1 MANPFKN
8 LFKSKYTT
16 FYSVDDLNEEQKKYI
31 RDEYAKYQANPEQF
45 DEQYGTAIV
54 ELENRLRTPDP
65 LLSTYESIED
75 DTTGRGA
82 FQQRRTVGD
91 KRLRVAA
98 EAKGRK
104 KLKTSYLYGQI
115 EDYEPKNLLTDVQS
129 VLDQEETK
137 NDFVE
142 KIAVK
147 RDNKRDRYTQLLGV
161 DPYDSMGIAFNKWMK
176 DNPDLVDLA
185 IESFPEIKENS
196 PRPYQDLFTIFEKSI
211 EKGTLEQD
219 FYNIEKPKPK
229 KELPKKELVDEVP
242 THIPTMPISGVEFL
256 KSLPNLDKND
266 RTTRA
271 MIQEV
276 AGGFQFN
283 KFLKLLKDYKRNPSK
298 ENELKLN
305 EFYSQSPTVQKD
317 MGVDVMDWKEA
328 AYNIY
333 KEPENLLIFVKDMK
347 DIKLYTEIG
356 ALMHKDRSYQKT
368 GKNPLTDE
376 ELKKVEKFL
385 YDEQRV
391 KTEGAQII
399 EGLAQMA
406 PFMQEFAATYGTS
419 AILKKGTKE
428 LAYKALKEE
437 TKDWAKA
444 ILAKRGVSATTK
456 TTAVLTKAA
465 AMTELGFR
473 QDAEYYRNLI
483 PGLDITEEGMRVYTA
498 PMSEKDARR
507 RAKANTFIENVS
519 EFSGPA
525 ITAGLKKLSLGA
537 KDLLLTESFSKALSK
552 KIKSLYPQLNITDD
566 TLNKIRSY
574 VRATGYDGFFEEV
587 LEERFGEALRA
598 ALQGLSDQGIIEGFE
613 DDFAQGLITD
623 LVKTGNLEQFASGVR
638 VEAGVLILPGA
649 GTRIAAASIDY
660 NRERK
665 FKRDY
670 KSIADKRDELKEKNK
685 KTEKE
690 LKTLQNK
697 KKLTKKDKKRK
708 QELIEDRRL
717 SAAIEGIEEVVKNN
731 PKLKD
736 QADIEIVD
744 EIKEITAEQLE
755 EQGTSMEEEG
765 LPKDTKK
772 AQVFGGTWINANS
785 KLALELNRGA
795 DLDTAVEEY
804 FGLIYRG
811 GLNDSQIKAFE
822 EYYDKYSTD
831 IEFRTK
837 VNQRVNELA
846 PGSVSDV
853 TQILSEQELFE
864 REGKGKYF
872 ESKLEPKTFVDKIFD
887 GIKNNFNKVFGNITL
902 DDKIRDMYEKA
913 GAKRVKIKAER
924 ALKLEERR
932 EKRKLEQKKKREE
945 QEAKE
950 QRRQDKKDSKKE
962 KKQAKRDAKKQSKKD
977 KKEAKRDKKREKLK
991 PETPISE
998 DDVIEDAEYDELEEP
1013 KPIEIGELEEPKP
1026 KKPKTKITEDD
1037 RFDDAE
1043 YDEVA
1048 EPEIEDLPDIVPPK
1062 PKEIKERKKQAK
1074 KIKSKPRVF
1083 NFLNRRARKLARKK
1097 IKTISPVAIRE
1108 IKIKVEQQAPKQ
1120 VMPDDPRQPLE
1131 ILRDILGDEQFQE
1144 LTGIYT
1150 GPIQKIETI
1159 EPRIIET
1166 LKEKFETLPYESLDF
1181 FDVIPEKKQ
1190 EQILKEVEKVVGKEI
1205 IKPIRELKKPTK
1217 PKPKVSEDES
1227 FDDAEYDDVP
1237 KPKLDKLPKMKQPK
1251 KKRPSYQISAKRAY
1265 KYLPKDKKKQ
1275 EDRLRKSINRDE
1287 SVAQPKNPPIVFEN
1301 DDYRITIGNKSFE
1314 DWVKDTE
1321 KNLNPDEIEE
1331 AANWYGDVYDEIAN
1345 VVPRKDVE
1353 KVFMSWLIA
1362 QKQESPI
1369 GAFGGTLKVKEEV
1382 ELDIRR
1388 TKPKTGDYLKSGGL
1402 SDENMRRIFRDIP
1415 IEGGVGAKLLDFVD
1429 SAINSPTRFVVG
1441 NKPEGGAPYV
1451 VDRHTWN
1458 GRGYVSPVFL
1468 RYMEKAFGA
1477 EKLKN
1482 LELDNTKDDKPS
1494 DTQYDQTSIWGNKLT
1509 EYLNSINWRGKNN
1522 WTAPQIQAIDWT
1534 SIVKFKANYG
1544 KVGGTI
1550 QDAIKENTAVINFET
1565 VFGENTSY
1573 EKDYPEIKEFN
1584 YDDLAK
1590 FTNTTSDFINNVVDE
1605 VLRPLNIATIQQTGG
1620 WLDYNMA
1627 PSVTRQVLIPKDRIE
1642 TAFSIIGYLSQQ
1654 TKIMGFRPNP
1664 KGKDMALWFSS
1675 ESFRD
1680 PKVADTFYRTMRE
1693 RHPDIFQ
1700 GYSSGEYEGSP
1711 ALIVYQEVNA
1721 RGNAEKKKEILDN
1734 KIKEVVDLIES
1745 DITDYAKTLDN
1756 KIDLETQIVDMY
1768 SVENNWKENKNGEI
1782 YLQRINETLG
1792 QEVQDRISG
1801 QYREEYK
1808 SILDQEIKQKQKAPK
1823 AKPQVSYQLKPL
1835 DQPLELPDETWL
1847 EIFKRKVVNRL
1858 SRLEK
1863 VTAEIGDVDE
1873 QTNAYLAAVLYEGK
1887 TEDRIDRFQKYI
1899 EDYIK
1904 RLKKAGFTVD
1914 DIGEYLYARHAEERN
1929 AKVKED
1935 DPTFEGTGS
1944 GMSRED
1950 TTLED
1955 GTVVEGYESI
1965 LKRFKGTKIERFARE
1980 FDRKVIR
1987 ERLNILKKGGLI
1999 TQETYDF
2006 FTEESPYEN
2015 YVPLKGTSEKKQ
2027 GGTGTS
2033 GFSIVGKDIKRKRGR
2048 NSRADNPFVQALVDY
2063 ELAIV
2068 RAEKNEVSSKFYLFA
2083 LENPSNLWEVGGRR
2097 YLPRY
2102 DKNGEVA
2109 FFDPMTLQENQVQA
2123 FVDGKLKVITIN
2135 DTGLLNAMK
2144 NLGTGTT
2151 FRFAQ
2156 KFNTYLRAIYT
2167 SFNPEFLIT
2176 NFERD
2181 IQTALINM
2189 QASTDIKVTSKIMKD
2204 IMGGAP
2210 MRAIY
2215 RTRREKGDAKLSI
2228 NQEKLNEYR
2237 KYYAEYKKE
2246 GGAMG
2251 WVATQSVEDK
2261 LNDLKKVIAR
2271 AQSSRNPKQFFRY
2284 LGKWIEDMNMTVE
2297 QAVRLATYANL
2308 RKSGLSRAE
2317 AAKISKELTVN
2328 FNQQGEWG
2336 SVINTLYLFSNAT
2349 IQGNYFLFRAFKKS
2363 RKVKAAS
2370 AGIILATVLLNIFN
2384 RMNGGD
2390 DWEKYSDYEKDFHW
2404 LYILPNGN
2412 VVKMKV
2418 PYGYNIFHVM
2428 GNVTEEAIAGKIT
2441 YDKAFTRVLESI
2453 LHAASPIGFGEGFS
2467 QYVPTVFGLK
2477 PMVEIWLN
2485 ENFMGGK
2492 IRPDQPHFGQNK
2504 PDSQLYFDSINPDI
2518 KAVTTWV
2525 NKVAGGS
2532 ETVSPRGI
2540 RRLADV
2546 SPETLEHMLDTFTGG
2561 TGRFIER
2568 SYRTGKQLLQGN
2580 VPPLKEIPFVRTFVS
2595 EPSKYTMLYK
2605 MYDMYEESARTI
2617 YTKNEIKEFKKYLS
2631 SSVKDGAIENKK
2643 AKKIMKT
2650 FNENQREARASM
2662 K

>member
-1 MANPFKN
+1 MANPFKD

-16 FYSVDDLNEEQKKYI
+16 YYSVDDLNDEQKAEIQKQF
-31 RDEYAKYQANPEQF
+31 ASYQANPEQY
-45 DEQYGTAIV
+45 DEQYGTAIT
-54 ELENRLRTPDP
+54 ELEKRLRTPDP
-65 LLSTYESIED
+65 LLSTYESIQD
-75 DTTGRGA
+75 DTPGRGA
-82 FQQRRTVGD
+82 FEQRRTVGER
-91 KRLRVAA
+91 RLSVSAA
-98 EAKGRK
+98 AKERK
-104 KLKTSYLYGQI
+104 KYKTSYLYGQV
-115 EDYEPKNLLTDVQS
+115 EDYEPKNPLTDVQS
-129 VLDQEETK
+129 VIDQTDVKKEFES
-137 NDFVE
+137 
-142 KIAVK
+142 KIAQE
-147 RDNKRDRYTQLLGV
+147 RDNKKQKYTELLGI
-161 DPYDSMGIAFNKWMK
+161 DPYQDTGKAFHKWMT
-176 DNPDLVDLA
+176 DNPDLVDIA
-185 IESFPEIKENS
+185 IESFPQIKENS
-196 PRPYQDLFTIFEKSI
+196 PRPFQDLYEIFKKSI
-211 EKGTLEQD
+211 DKGTLEQD
-219 FYNIEKPKPK
+219 FYNIEKPKEEKVK
-229 KELPKKELVDEVP
+229 KEAPVQEVQS
-242 THIPTMPISGVEFL
+242 HVPTMPISGVEFL

-271 MIQEV
+271 MIGDV

-283 KFLKLLKDYKRNPSK
+283 KFIKILKDYQRNPSK

-305 EFYSQSPTVQKD
+305 EFYSQSPTVQQD

-328 AYNIY
+328 AWNIY
-333 KEPENLLIFVKDMK
+333 QNPTELVMFVKDIK
-347 DIKLYTEIG
+347 DAKLYVEMG
-356 ALMHKDRSYQKT
+356 ALYHKDRQHQKT
-368 GKNPLTDE
+368 GKNPLTPDE
-376 ELKKVEKFL
+376 LEKIEQFL
-385 YDEQRV
+385 YEEQRP

-399 EGLAQMA
+399 EGLAHMA
-406 PFMQEFAATYGTS
+406 PFMQEFALTYGAST
-419 AILKKGTKE
+419 ILKKGSKDI
-428 LAYKALKEE
+428 AYKALREE
-437 TKDWAKA
+437 TLDWAKA
-444 ILAKRGVSATTK
+444 TLAKRGVSATTK
-456 TTAVLTKAA
+456 TAAVITKAT
-465 AMTELGFR
+465 AMTELGYR
-473 QDAEYYRNLI
+473 QDAAYYKNLI
-483 PGLDITEEGMRVYTA
+483 PGLEISEEGMRVYTD
-498 PMSEKDARR
+498 PMSEEDARK
-507 RAKANTFIENVS
+507 RARAGTFIENIS

-525 ITAGLKKLSLGA
+525 VMAGLKKLSLGA
-537 KDLLLTESFSKALSK
+537 KDLVLTESLSK
-552 KIKSLYPQLNITDD
+552 SLASKIKKLYPQLNITDES
-566 TLNKIRSY
+566 LNAIRKY
-574 VRATGYDGFFEEV
+574 VRMTGYDGFFEEM
-587 LEERFGEALRA
+587 LEERVGEGMRAL
-598 ALQGLSDQGIIEGFE
+598 LQGLSDQGIIDGFE
-613 DDFAQGLITD
+613 DDFAEGLITD
-623 LVKTGNLEQFASGVR
+623 LVKTGNLEQFASGLV
-638 VEAGVLILPGA
+638 VEAGILIVPGA
-649 GTRIAAASIDY
+649 GTRIAAAVRDNVKES
-660 NRERK
+660 R
-665 FKRDY
+665 FKEDFED
-670 KSIADKRDELKEKNK
+670 IANKRDEITELNKENKEEYLSLVEKLK
-685 KTEKE
+685 
-690 LKTLQNK
+690 NK
-697 KKLTKKDKKRK
+697 KKLGKKDTKRLEK
-708 QELIEDRRL
+708 LDDNIKLET
-717 SAAIEGIEEVVKNN
+717 AIAQVEKIVKDN
-731 PKLKD
+731 PKLKKVV
-736 QADIEIVD
+736 DIEIVD
-744 EIKEITAEQLE
+744 EVVEITSEELE
-755 EQGTSMEEEG
+755 SQGKTPEG
-765 LPKDTKK
+765 QGFKGVKKFRILGENFIKD
-772 AQVFGGTWINANS
+772 FSDNI
-785 KLALELNRGA
+785 KLAISLKRGA
-795 DLDTAVEEY
+795 DFDTALEE
-804 FGLIYRG
+804 FMELIYKG
-811 GLNDSQIKAFE
+811 GLSNKEVKSVEK
-822 EYYDKYSTD
+822 YYDRYLEDEKFRKGLNQKINESLPSDKQIDEDSILEEVEFFSKSARAKYYAKSQ
-831 IEFRTK
+831 K
-837 VNQRVNELA
+837 
-846 PGSVSDV
+846 
-853 TQILSEQELFE
+853 
-864 REGKGKYF
+864 
-872 ESKLEPKTFVDKIFD
+872 PKDLVDKIYD
-887 GIKNNFNKVFGNITL
+887 GIKNRINKIIGNITL
-902 DDKIRDMYEKA
+902 DDEIREIYEKA
-913 GAKRVKIKAER
+913 GAEKVKLSAER
-924 ALKLEERR
+924 AQKLEERR
-932 EKRKLEQKKKREE
+932 AKRKEEAEKKIEE
-945 QEAKE
+945 KKVKAAERQAKQDVKETEKQEKKDAKE
-950 QRRQDKKDSKKE
+950 A
-962 KKQAKRDAKKQSKKD
+962 KKQAKV
-977 KKEAKRDKKREKLK
+977 DKKRKRLK
-991 PETPISE
+991 PGVEPTLDEEFDDAEYDDIPESTPVDLGKPRKPKAKITE
-998 DDVIEDAEYDELEEP
+998 DDTFEDAEYDEIDDP
-1013 KPIEIGELEEPKP
+1013 EL
-1026 KKPKTKITEDD
+1026 
-1037 RFDDAE
+1037 A
-1043 YDEVA
+1043 
-1048 EPEIEDLPDIVPPK
+1048 DLPEIVPPK
-1062 PKEIKERKKQAK
+1062 PKEIKKRKEVAK
-1074 KIKSKPRVF
+1074 KIKSKPRLF

-1097 IKTISPVAIRE
+1097 IETISPVAIRE
-1108 IKIKVEQQAPKQ
+1108 VKIKLEQEAPKQ
-1120 VMPDDPRQPLE
+1120 VIPDDPRQPLE
-1131 ILRDILGDEQFQE
+1131 ILRDILGDEQFQD

-1150 GPIQKIETI
+1150 GPIEKIETI

-1166 LKEKFETLPYESLDF
+1166 LKEKFEPLPYESLDF

-1190 EQILKEVEKVVGKEI
+1190 EEILKEVEKKVGKET
-1205 IKPIRELKKPTK
+1205 IKPIRNLEKPKKPGARVT
-1217 PKPKVSEDES
+1217 EDET
-1227 FDDAEYDDVP
+1227 FEDATYDDVP
-1237 KPKLDKLPKMKQPK
+1237 KPKLDKLPKIKKPK
-1251 KKRPSYQISAKRAY
+1251 KKRPSYQLAAKRAY
-1265 KYLPKDKKKQ
+1265 KYLTTDKKKQ
-1275 EDRLRKSINRDE
+1275 EDRLRKSTNRDE
-1287 SVAQPKNPPIVFEN
+1287 SVAQPKNPAIVFEN

-1321 KNLNPDEIEE
+1321 KNLNPDEIAE
-1331 AANWYGDVYDEIAN
+1331 AANWYDDVYNEIAK

-1382 ELDIRR
+1382 ELGIRR

-1468 RYMEKAFGA
+1468 RYMEKAFGP

-1482 LELDNTKDDKPS
+1482 LQLDNSTDDAPS
-1494 DTQYDQTSIWGNKLT
+1494 ETQYDQTSIWGNNLT
-1509 EYLNSINWRGKNN
+1509 KYLNKIKWGGKSN

-1550 QDAIKENTAVINFET
+1550 QDAIKENTAIINFET
-1565 VFGENTSY
+1565 VFGEGTSY

-1590 FTNTTSDFINNVVDE
+1590 FTNTTSDFINKVVDE

-1721 RGNAEKKKEILDN
+1721 KGNAEKKKEILDN

-1756 KIDLETQIVDMY
+1756 KIDYETQIVDMY
-1768 SVENNWKENKNGEI
+1768 AVENDWKENKNGES

-1823 AKPQVSYQLKPL
+1823 AKQKVSYQLKPL
-1835 DQPLELPDETWL
+1835 DQPAELSDETWS

-1887 TEDRIDRFQKYI
+1887 TEDRIDRFQNYI

-1914 DIGEYLYARHAEERN
+1914 DIGEYLYARHAKERN
-1929 AKVKED
+1929 DKVKEE

-1944 GMSRED
+1944 GMTNEEAD
-1950 TTLED
+1950 AILE
-1955 GTVVEGYESI
+1955 
-1965 LKRFKGTKIERFARE
+1965 RFEGTKIQRFARE
-1980 FDRKVIR
+1980 FDRKVIK

-2006 FTEESPYEN
+2006 FTVESPYEN

-2068 RAEKNEVSSKFYLFA
+2068 RAEKNEVTSKFYLFA

-2097 YLPRY
+2097 YLPKY
-2102 DKNGEVA
+2102 NENGEIA
-2109 FFDPMTLQENQVQA
+2109 FFDPMKLQENQVQA
-2123 FVDGKLKVITIN
+2123 FIDGKLKVITIN
-2135 DTGLLNAMK
+2135 DKNRFDANPLLNAMK

-2151 FRFAQ
+2151 LRFAQ
-2156 KFNTYLRAIYT
+2156 TFNTYLRAIYT

-2189 QASTDIKVTSKIMKD
+2189 QASTDIKVTAKIMKD

-2261 LNDLKKVIAR
+2261 LNDLKKVMAR

-2284 LGKWIEDMNMTVE
+2284 LGKWVEDMNMTVE

-2336 SVINTLYLFSNAT
+2336 AAMNTLYLFSNAT

-2363 RKVKAAS
+2363 RKVRAAS

-2418 PYGYNIFHVM
+2418 PYGYNIFHVV

-2441 YDKAFTRVLESI
+2441 FGKAFTRVIESI
-2453 LHAASPIGFGEGFS
+2453 LHAASPIGYGEGIS
-2467 QYVPTVFGLK
+2467 QYVPTLFGLK
-2477 PMVEIWLN
+2477 PVVEILTN

-2492 IRPDQPHFGQNK
+2492 IRPDQPHFQAKK
-2504 PDSQLYFDSINPDI
+2504 PDSQLYFNSVNPDI
-2518 KAVTTWV
+2518 KATTTWV
-2525 NKVAGGS
+2525 NKVTGGS
-2532 ETVSPRGI
+2532 EKVSGKV
-2540 RRLADV
+2540 DV
-2546 SPETLEHMLDTFTGG
+2546 SPETLEHLLDTFTGG

-2580 VPPLKEIPFVRTFVS
+2580 VPPLKEIPFVRTVVS

-2605 MYDMYEESARTI
+2605 MYDMYGESARTI

-2643 AKKIMKT
+2643 ATRIMKT
-2650 FNENQREARASM
+2650 FNENQKEARASM

>member
-16 FYSVDDLNEEQKKYI
+16 FYSVDDLNEEQKNYI

-65 LLSTYESIED
+65 LLRTYESIED

-98 EAKGRK
+98 EAKERK

-115 EDYEPKNLLTDVQS
+115 EDYEPKNSLTDVQS
-129 VLDQEETK
+129 VIDQKEDKGEIQK
-137 NDFVE
+137 
-142 KIAVK
+142 AVQEI
-147 RDNKRDRYTQLLGV
+147 DNKKRQYYAERFGYDLYEDNGNQAWKQWIEAVRDDPTLLEKVLQKSPKITEAAREKPGIEE
-161 DPYDSMGIAFNKWMK
+161 SMLRKKWQ
-176 DNPDLVDLA
+176 
-185 IESFPEIKENS
+185 NS
-196 PRPYQDLFTIFEKSI
+196 LQ
-211 EKGTLEQD
+211 KGTLEEDFYDIDIKDLQRAQEERNKKVFGVSDAIADIKNNWEKYIPGGGFIEAKELLDIYDLSKRFDENPSSLSDQEFNQLKNWVEYQD
-219 FYNIEKPKPK
+219 FQG
-229 KELPKKELVDEVP
+229 
-242 THIPTMPISGVEFL
+242 TAT
-256 KSLPNLDKND
+256 
-266 RTTRA
+266 
-271 MIQEV
+271 
-276 AGGFQFN
+276 
-283 KFLKLLKDYKRNPSK
+283 
-298 ENELKLN
+298 
-305 EFYSQSPTVQKD
+305 
-317 MGVDVMDWKEA
+317 W
-328 AYNIY
+328 
-333 KEPENLLIFVKDMK
+333 
-347 DIKLYTEIG
+347 
-356 ALMHKDRSYQKT
+356 
-368 GKNPLTDE
+368 
-376 ELKKVEKFL
+376 
-385 YDEQRV
+385 
-391 KTEGAQII
+391 GAQLVQM
-399 EGLAQMA
+399 LAQMPSFGIEIA
-406 PFMQEFAATYGTS
+406 VSGGAVSIASKAGREATITAMQKYLNEGLKRKVRNEVKERTALKVAKSAGTKVAITTVGTS
-419 AILKKGTKE
+419 LSGDVEVNKI
-428 LAYKALKEE
+428 
-437 TKDWAKA
+437 
-444 ILAKRGVSATTK
+444 
-456 TTAVLTKAA
+456 
-465 AMTELGFR
+465 
-473 QDAEYYRNLI
+473 RNLM
-483 PGLDITEEGMRVYTA
+483 PGYEQLDGELFKIYNGMDELSAERQAYWGTFLEFGSEQIGGVPARFAKYINKTKVGKYTG
-498 PMSEKDARR
+498 EK
-507 RAKANTFIENVS
+507 
-519 EFSGPA
+519 
-525 ITAGLKKLSLGA
+525 
-537 KDLLLTESFSKALSK
+537 FSKAWNKLNLPNKEYLMSTAAMRAFK
-552 KIKSLYPQLNITDD
+552 KVNAGAS
-566 TLNKIRSY
+566 NKDIEKIFR
-574 VRATGYDGFFEEV
+574 TFGYHGVIEEMFEE
-587 LEERFGEALRA
+587 RA
-598 ALQGLSDQGIIEGFE
+598 ADAGRHILNLLSTTKDENGKPLIEGFE
-613 DDFAQGLITD
+613 NKNWQWQNPTWEQLSLELVAFSVPGFAKRKLSQAYNN
-623 LVKTGNLEQFASGVR
+623 VY
-638 VEAGVLILPGA
+638 EA
-649 GTRIAAASIDY
+649 
-660 NRERK
+660 K
-665 FKRDY
+665 
-670 KSIADKRDELKEKNK
+670 
-685 KTEKE
+685 
-690 LKTLQNK
+690 QNK
-697 KKLTKKDKKRK
+697 K
-708 QELIEDRRL
+708 IEDFNNRNKDFGEKITEVEQEVENNEVRL
-717 SAAIEGIEEVVKNN
+717 GELSNKIEEGGIESLE
-731 PKLKD
+731 
-736 QADIEIVD
+736 QEEIV
-744 EIKEITAEQLE
+744 EIKTIMETKQKKNVLQFMRDLIIRDPSLEKEVDLDINLDQEMQRTKEQLE
-755 EQGTSMEEEG
+755 QEGVSLEGEG
-765 LPKDTKK
+765 LSGDIKSVNVLGFTMFNNLKLK
-772 AQVFGGTWINANS
+772 FGLR
-785 KLALELNRGA
+785 KGA
-795 DLDTAVEEY
+795 DLDTAIEEY
-804 FGLIYRG
+804 YGAYYRG
-811 GLNDSQIKAFE
+811 GLTEEQSDTFE
-822 EYYDKYSTD
+822 QHYDRYESD
-831 IEFRTK
+831 ESYRIE
-837 VNQRVNELA
+837 VNEFINDMMEDMGMSDKKIA
-846 PGSVSDV
+846 NVSQ
-853 TQILSEQELFE
+853 TLTEQELFE
-864 REGKGKYF
+864 KEGKSYEYKSTQEERGGIADKTFQFISNMFNRAFKSVNVSAGVADIYKQVQKRK
-872 ESKLEPKTFVDKIFD
+872 ERISTERAQKLEA
-887 GIKNNFNKVFGNITL
+887 
-902 DDKIRDMYEKA
+902 RR
-913 GAKRVKIKAER
+913 AKRQER
-924 ALKLEERR
+924 QEE
-932 EKRKLEQKKKREE
+932 KQAK

-950 QRRQDKKDSKKE
+950 TE
-962 KKQAKRDAKKQSKKD
+962 KQEKR
-977 KKEAKRDKKREKLK
+977 EAKETAKEEKREAKQDRKRKRLR
-991 PETPISE
+991 PGVEPTL
-998 DDVIEDAEYDELEEP
+998 DE
-1013 KPIEIGELEEPKP
+1013 
-1026 KKPKTKITEDD
+1026 
-1037 RFDDAE
+1037 RFDDAQYE
-1043 YDEVA
+1043 EVA
-1048 EPEIEDLPDIVPPK
+1048 EPELEDLPDIVQPK

-1074 KIKSKPRVF
+1074 KIKSKPRLF

-1097 IKTISPVAIRE
+1097 IETISPVAIRE
-1108 IKIKVEQQAPKQ
+1108 VKIKLEQQAPKQ
-1120 VMPDDPRQPLE
+1120 VIPDDPRQPLE

-1150 GPIQKIETI
+1150 GPIQQIETI

-1166 LKEKFETLPYESLDF
+1166 LKEKFEPLPYESLDF

-1190 EQILKEVEKVVGKEI
+1190 EQILKEVEKKVGKET
-1205 IKPIRELKKPTK
+1205 IKPIRDLKKPKK
-1217 PKPKVSEDES
+1217 PGARVTEDET
-1227 FDDAEYDDVP
+1227 FEDETYDDVP
-1237 KPKLDKLPKMKQPK
+1237 KPKLDKLPKIKKPK
-1251 KKRPSYQISAKRAY
+1251 KKRPSYQLAAKRAY

-1275 EDRLRKSINRDE
+1275 EDRLRKSTNRDE

-1321 KNLNPDEIEE
+1321 KNLNPDEIAE
-1331 AANWYGDVYDEIAN
+1331 AANWYDDVYDEIAN

-1482 LELDNTKDDKPS
+1482 LQLDNTKDDKPS
-1494 DTQYDQTSIWGNKLT
+1494 DTQYDQTSIWGNNLT
-1509 EYLNSINWRGKNN
+1509 KYLNKIKWGGKSN

-1534 SIVKFKANYG
+1534 SIVKFKSNYG

-1565 VFGENTSY
+1565 VFGEGTSY

-1721 RGNAEKKKEILDN
+1721 KGNAEKKKEILDN

-1756 KIDLETQIVDMY
+1756 KIDYETQIVDMY
-1768 SVENNWKENKNGEI
+1768 AVENDWKENKNGES

-1823 AKPQVSYQLKPL
+1823 TKQKVSYQLKPL
-1835 DQPLELPDETWL
+1835 DQPAELPDETWS

-1944 GMSRED
+1944 GMTNEEAD
-1950 TTLED
+1950 AILE
-1955 GTVVEGYESI
+1955 
-1965 LKRFKGTKIERFARE
+1965 RFEGTKIQRFARE

-2068 RAEKNEVSSKFYLFA
+2068 RAEKNEVSSKFYLFT

-2102 DKNGEVA
+2102 DKDGEVA

-2284 LGKWIEDMNMTVE
+2284 LGKWVEDMNMTVE

-2328 FNQQGEWG
+2328 FNQQGEMG
-2336 SVINTLYLFSNAT
+2336 SLINTLYLFSNAT
-2349 IQGNYFLFRAFKKS
+2349 IQGNYFLYKAFRKS
-2363 RKVKAAS
+2363 KKVKAAS
-2370 AGIILATVLLNIFN
+2370 AGIILATVILNIFN

-2453 LHAASPIGFGEGFS
+2453 LHAASPIGYGEGFS

-2580 VPPLKEIPFVRTFVS
+2580 VPPLKEIPFARTFVS

-2617 YTKNEIKEFKKYLS
+2617 YTKNEIKEFKRYLS

-2643 AKKIMKT
+2643 AQRIMNT
-2650 FNENQREARASM
+2650 FNKNQREARASM